1 MADGSIIIKKIKK
14 GGHEGH
20 HGGAWKVAYA
30 DFVTAMMAF
39 FLLMWLLNATT
50 EQQKRGLANYFGPP
64 GDRLGAGGSGGILGG
79 LSIET
84 EGNFKATKSTSPVT
98 DTAANPRSKDQA
110 DSDEVAGPGAS
121 EEGDAASD
129 QGQNASPKNQ
139 GGQPH
144 VDTQG
149 SDETPNFAGIDTQE
163 GQGFSKTDA
172 NNMMD
177 SFEEQLFG
185 EATENLKKALKQSPD
200 MSDMAGNILIDKTP
214 EGLRIQLID
223 KDKFSMFPSGSAVML
238 PKTKELIKRIVA
250 AIQKLPNRISISGH
264 TDAKPYAAQN
274 GYSNWELSSDRANA
288 TRRELVADGL
298 PADRIVS
305 VVGRADRQ
313 PLLPDKP
320 EDDQNRRISIV
331 MMKGPGG
338 QKKGAPGAPHMGGP
352 PSSSMGTPAPAPASG
367 PTPAVPG
374 HAVVPSAAAA
384 PTSATAAPSSA
395 PAQAL
400 SAPSSAPASAPP
412 AAPTTPPVATV
423 GPMPAAPPKAPLP
436 NGPSFVAQNAT
447 S

>member
-98 DTAANPRSKDQA
+98 DTAANPRSKEQV
-110 DSDEVAGPGAS
+110 DSDDVTGPGAS
-121 EEGDAASD
+121 EEGDLASD
-129 QGQNASPKNQ
+129 QGQNASRKNQ

-172 NNMMD
+172 GKMMD

-185 EATENLKKALKQSPD
+185 EATQNLKKALKENPD
-200 MSDMAGNILIDKTP
+200 MSDMAGNILIDQTP

-223 KDKFSMFPSGSAVML
+223 KNKFTMFPSGSAVML
-238 PKTKELIKRIVA
+238 PKTKELIKRIVT

-264 TDAKPYAAQN
+264 TDAKPYATQN
-274 GYSNWELSSDRANA
+274 GYTNWELSSDRANA

-298 PADRIVS
+298 PPDRIVS

-313 PLLPDKP
+313 PLLLDKP
-320 EDDQNRRISIV
+320 EDEQNRRISIV

-338 QKKGAPGAPHMGGP
+338 QKKGTPGTPQISGVSTSPKGTSTPAPASGATSAAAGHLAA
-352 PSSSMGTPAPAPASG
+352 PSAVPAPAPATTPSPSVPS
-367 PTPAVPG
+367 PTAPPLPSVPG
-374 HAVVPSAAAA
+374 AA
-384 PTSATAAPSSA
+384 
-395 PAQAL
+395 
-400 SAPSSAPASAPP
+400 
-412 AAPTTPPVATV
+412 PPVAPPQVTQ
-423 GPMPAAPPKAPLP
+423 PRPLPAAPPKAPLP